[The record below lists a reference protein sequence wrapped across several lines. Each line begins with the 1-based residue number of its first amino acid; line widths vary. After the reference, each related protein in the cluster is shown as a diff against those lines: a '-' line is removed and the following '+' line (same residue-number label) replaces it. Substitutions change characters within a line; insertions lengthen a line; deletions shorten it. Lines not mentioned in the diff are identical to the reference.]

1 MLNKLKGNKGDG
13 MIHSIIEWFKAAK
26 PNNFINTLMRGAERA
41 QANAR
46 CCHDGWLGT
55 FGWHSYL
62 QKERAILRK
71 DNVK

>member
-1 MLNKLKGNKGDG
+1 
-13 MIHSIIEWFKAAK
+13 MIHNIKAWFKAA
-26 PNNFINTLMRGAERA
+26 MRGEERA

-46 CCHDGWLGT
+46 YYSDGWLGT

>member
-1 MLNKLKGNKGDG
+1 
-13 MIHSIIEWFKAAK
+13 MIHSIKAWFKAAK
-26 PNNFINTLMRGAERA
+26 PNNFINTLMRGAGRA

-46 CCHDGWLGT
+46 CCHVVWLST

-71 DNVK
+71 DKDAVRAMKLKDIE

>member
-1 MLNKLKGNKGDG
+1 
-13 MIHSIIEWFKAAK
+13 MIHSIKAWFKAAK

-46 CCHDGWLGT
+46 YCHDVWLGT
-55 FGWHSYL
+55 VGWHSYL

>member
-1 MLNKLKGNKGDG
+1 
-13 MIHSIIEWFKAAK
+13 MIHNIKEWFKAAK
-26 PNNFINTLMRGAERA
+26 PNNFINTLMRGAKRA

-46 CCHDGWLGT
+46 YCHDGWLST

-71 DNVK
+71 NKDAVRAMKLKDEE